1 MKEPNGRRVLTI
13 GLVRVNCTEPY
24 STWSDQNAR
33 KHKPP
38 SHWLQA
44 LREAAALCQPP
55 HGRRV
60 RTGSPHGLAAGIEKS
75 RRARQFR
82 LFRHRSRPGRA
93 MGGGAPTATRTRRA
107 DRGGAAQRA
116 RPRPCPGT
124 PQGRGRAGSGR
135 RRHAP
140 ARGDASAE
148 IAEAKQSYDFLV
160 PRGPPQGWNGYG
172 AATLNMSY
180 ELDFWGKNR
189 AALAAA
195 VSEQRAAEV
204 EIAQTRLILSTSV
217 ASAYAGLLH
226 LYTLRDNAADTLAL
240 RMQTVALF
248 RQRHQFGLET
258 LASVRQVEARQAA
271 AKGDLLAIDER
282 IGLQRNA
289 IAALLGAGPDRGLDH
304 SPEVAWA
311 GSQGLPSNLSLELLG
326 RRPDIVAARLR
337 TEAAAHRI
345 DQRKAG
351 FYPSVNLLAFAGFQ
365 SVGIDNLFKSASQ
378 SGAAGPAISLP
389 IFNTERLQGQFKGA
403 RAEYDAAVATYNG
416 TLSEALREVADAATS
431 RKSLDEELAAARAA
445 VAAAAEAHQIVSSRY
460 EGALA
465 TYLDV
470 LSAEDSLISA
480 RRSEAEL
487 ETRALILDVSL
498 VRALGGGF
506 APDSLEHRTRTPK
519 S

>member
-1 MKEPNGRRVLTI
+1 METIKSSRPARHRRRLT
-13 GLVRVNCTEPY
+13 L
-24 STWSDQNAR
+24 
-33 KHKPP
+33 
-38 SHWLQA
+38 L
-44 LREAAALCQPP
+44 
-55 HGRRV
+55 
-60 RTGSPHGLAAGIEKS
+60 LAAGLALAGGCAQIPRLDPPPAMQKVDELGSANSFAAPIAAWPGDQWWHAYGDPELDALIEEALHNAPDLDLAQ
-75 RRARQFR
+75 ARLKAAAAQVQ
-82 LFRHRSRPGRA
+82 
-93 MGGGAPTATRTRRA
+93 GAGATRLPEVT
-107 DRGGAAQRA
+107 
-116 RPRPCPGT
+116 
-124 PQGRGRAGSGR
+124 
-135 RRHAP
+135 
-140 ARGDASAE
+140 ASAE
-148 IAEAKQSYDFLV
+148 IAEAKQSYDFMV
-160 PRGPPQGWNGYG
+160 PRQALPHGWNGYG

-258 LASVRQVEARQAA
+258 LAGVRQVEARQAG

-289 IAALLGAGPDRGLDH
+289 IAALLGAGPDRGLEI
-304 SPEVAWA
+304 PRPKVAWA
-311 GSQGLPSNLSLELLG
+311 DSLGLPSNLSLELLG

-389 IFNTERLQGQFKGA
+389 IFNTDRLQGQLKGA

-416 TLSEALREVADAATS
+416 TLSMALREVADATTS

-445 VAAAAEAHQIVSSRY
+445 VAAAAEAHQMVNSRY

-506 APDSLEHRTRTPK
+506 APDSSSTASHNPQ

>member
-1 MKEPNGRRVLTI
+1 MKATNSSTACQR
-13 GLVRVNCTEPY
+13 LVKALIAASLVASGGCAQLPRMHPSPAVKEVAQLG
-24 STWSDQNAR
+24 STQSFSAPEATWPGDKWWHVYQDPQLDALIEES
-33 KHKPP
+33 
-38 SHWLQA
+38 
-44 LREAAALCQPP
+44 LRESPDLDLAQARLAAA
-55 HGRRV
+55 
-60 RTGSPHGLAAGIEKS
+60 S
-75 RRARQFR
+75 
-82 LFRHRSRPGRA
+82 
-93 MGGGAPTATRTRRA
+93 
-107 DRGGAAQRA
+107 GAAQIAGATRM
-116 RPRPCPGT
+116 PEVTGNVLLNE
-124 PQGRGRAGSGR
+124 GR
-135 RRHAP
+135 
-140 ARGDASAE
+140 
-148 IAEAKQSYDFLV
+148 QSYNYLI
-160 PRGPPQGWNGYG
+160 PPQALPHGWNDYG
-172 AATLNMSY
+172 LATLNLSW

-189 AALAAA
+189 SALAASM
-195 VSEQRAAEV
+195 SERRAAEV

-217 ASAYAGLLH
+217 ASAYAGLLG
-226 LYTLRDNAADTLAL
+226 LYTLRDNAAEALAV
-240 RMQTVALF
+240 RDKAVALF
-248 RQRHQFGLET
+248 RQRHEFGLET

-271 AKGDLLAIDER
+271 AQGELLAIEER
-282 IGLQRNA
+282 IGLQSNA
-289 IAALLGAGPDRGLDH
+289 IAALLGAGPDRGLEITR
-304 SPEVAWA
+304 PKVAWA
-311 GSQGLPSNLSLELLG
+311 GSQGLPSNLSLDLLG

-389 IFNTERLQGQFKGA
+389 IFNTDRLQGQFKGA

-416 TLSEALREVADAATS
+416 TLSTALREVADATTS

-470 LSAEDSLISA
+470 LTAEDSLISA

-506 APDSLEHRTRTPK
+506 SSSSPTQHGTT
-519 S
+519 

>member
-1 MKEPNGRRVLTI
+1 METIKSSCLEKPRRRLTLLLAVSLALASGCAQI
-13 GLVRVNCTEPY
+13 PRLDPPPAMRKIDDFGSSNAFAAPVAAWPG
-24 STWSDQNAR
+24 DQWWRAYGDPQLDALIEEALHNA
-33 KHKPP
+33 PE
-38 SHWLQA
+38 LDLAQA
-44 LREAAALCQPP
+44 RLKAAAAQVQ
-55 HGRRV
+55 G
-60 RTGSPHGLAAGIEKS
+60 AG
-75 RRARQFR
+75 
-82 LFRHRSRPGRA
+82 
-93 MGGGAPTATRTRRA
+93 ATRLPEVT
-107 DRGGAAQRA
+107 
-116 RPRPCPGT
+116 
-124 PQGRGRAGSGR
+124 
-135 RRHAP
+135 
-140 ARGDASAE
+140 ASAE

-160 PRGPPQGWNGYG
+160 PGQALPHGWNGYG

-282 IGLQRNA
+282 IGLQSNA
-289 IAALLGAGPDRGLDH
+289 IAALLGAGPDRGLEITR
-304 SPEVAWA
+304 PKVAWA
-311 GSQGLPSNLSLELLG
+311 GSQGLPSNLSLDLLG

-378 SGAAGPAISLP
+378 SGGAGPAISLP
-389 IFNTERLQGQFKGA
+389 IFNTNRLQGQFKGA

-416 TLSEALREVADAATS
+416 TLSMALREVADAATS
-431 RKSLDEELAAARAA
+431 RKSLDEELAAAQAA

-506 APDSLEHRTRTPK
+506 ALDSSSTPTHNPQT
-519 S
+519 

>member
-1 MKEPNGRRVLTI
+1 METIKNSYLEKPRRRLTLLLAVSL
-13 GLVRVNCTEPY
+13 GLASGCAQIPRLDPPPAIKKIDGFGSSNSFAAPVAVWPG
-24 STWSDQNAR
+24 DQWWRAYGDPQLGALIEEALHNA
-33 KHKPP
+33 PE
-38 SHWLQA
+38 LDLAQA
-44 LREAAALCQPP
+44 RLKAAAAQ
-55 HGRRV
+55 V
-60 RTGSPHGLAAGIEKS
+60 QAAG
-75 RRARQFR
+75 
-82 LFRHRSRPGRA
+82 
-93 MGGGAPTATRTRRA
+93 ATRLPEVT
-107 DRGGAAQRA
+107 
-116 RPRPCPGT
+116 
-124 PQGRGRAGSGR
+124 
-135 RRHAP
+135 
-140 ARGDASAE
+140 ASAE

-160 PRGPPQGWNGYG
+160 PRQALPKGWNGYG

-226 LYTLRDNAADTLAL
+226 LYTLRDNAADTLSL

-248 RQRHQFGLET
+248 RQRQQFGLET

-282 IGLQRNA
+282 VGLQSNA
-289 IAALLGAGPDRGLDH
+289 IAALLGAGPDRGLNITR
-304 SPEVAWA
+304 PKVAWA
-311 GSQGLPSNLSLELLG
+311 GSQGLPSNLSLDLLG

-389 IFNTERLQGQFKGA
+389 IFNTNRLQGQFKGA
-403 RAEYDAAVATYNG
+403 RAEYDAAVAMYNG
-416 TLSEALREVADAATS
+416 SLSTALREVADAATS

-480 RRSEAEL
+480 RRSQAEL

-506 APDSLEHRTRTPK
+506 APEALSTPTHNPQT
-519 S
+519 

>member
-1 MKEPNGRRVLTI
+1 LLLAVSL
-13 GLVRVNCTEPY
+13 GLVSGCAQVPRLDPPPAMRKIADFGSANSFAAPLTAWPGNEWWHAYGDPQL
-24 STWSDQNAR
+24 DALIEDALHNA
-33 KHKPP
+33 PD
-38 SHWLQA
+38 LDLAQA
-44 LREAAALCQPP
+44 RLKAAAAQVQ
-55 HGRRV
+55 G
-60 RTGSPHGLAAGIEKS
+60 AG
-75 RRARQFR
+75 
-82 LFRHRSRPGRA
+82 
-93 MGGGAPTATRTRRA
+93 ATRLPEVT
-107 DRGGAAQRA
+107 
-116 RPRPCPGT
+116 
-124 PQGRGRAGSGR
+124 
-135 RRHAP
+135 
-140 ARGDASAE
+140 ASAV

-160 PRGPPQGWNGYG
+160 PRQALPNGWNGYG

-189 AALAAA
+189 AALASA

-248 RQRHQFGLET
+248 RQRYQFGLET

-271 AKGDLLAIDER
+271 AKGDLAAIDER
-282 IGLQRNA
+282 IGLQSNA
-289 IAALLGAGPDRGLDH
+289 IAALLGAGPDRGLQITR
-304 SPEVAWA
+304 PKVAWD
-311 GSQGLPSNLSLELLG
+311 GTQGLPSNLSLDLLG

-389 IFNTERLQGQFKGA
+389 IFNTDRLQGQFKGA

-416 TLSEALREVADAATS
+416 TLSAALREVADATTS

-445 VAAAAEAHQIVSSRY
+445 VAAAAEAHQIVRTRY

-506 APDSLEHRTRTPK
+506 SPDRPSAMTRNPQT
-519 S
+519 

>member
-1 MKEPNGRRVLTI
+1 MESIKSPRLALLLGVSLALASGCAQIPRLDPPPAMKRVD
-13 GLVRVNCTEPY
+13 GLASSNSFAAPETAWPR
-24 STWSDQNAR
+24 DQWWTVYGDTQLNALIEEAL
-33 KHKPP
+33 KNAPD
-38 SHWLQA
+38 LDLAQA
-44 LREAAALCQPP
+44 RLKAAAALVQ
-55 HGRRV
+55 G
-60 RTGSPHGLAAGIEKS
+60 AG
-75 RRARQFR
+75 
-82 LFRHRSRPGRA
+82 
-93 MGGGAPTATRTRRA
+93 ATRLPEVT
-107 DRGGAAQRA
+107 
-116 RPRPCPGT
+116 
-124 PQGRGRAGSGR
+124 
-135 RRHAP
+135 
-140 ARGDASAE
+140 ASAE

-160 PRGPPQGWNGYG
+160 PRQALPKGWNSYG

-195 VSEQRAAEV
+195 ISEQRAAEV

-226 LYTLRDNAADTLAL
+226 LYTLRDNAGDTLSL
-240 RMQTVALF
+240 RKQTVTLF
-248 RQRHQFGLET
+248 GQRHRYGLET

-271 AKGDLLAIDER
+271 AKGDLLALDER
-282 IGLQRNA
+282 IGLQKNA
-289 IAALLGAGPDRGLDH
+289 LAALLGSGPDRGLQIAR
-304 SPEVAWA
+304 PKAVWA

-345 DQRKAG
+345 DQRRAG
-351 FYPSVNLLAFAGFQ
+351 FYPSVNVLAFAGLQ

-416 TLSEALREVADAATS
+416 TLSMALHEVADVATS
-431 RKSLDEELAAARAA
+431 RKSLDEELGAARAA
-445 VAAAAEAHQIVSSRY
+445 VAAAAEAHQMINSRY

-470 LSAEDSLISA
+470 LSAEDLLISA

-506 APDSLEHRTRTPK
+506 TPDGLSALTHNSQP
-519 S
+519 